1 MPVTREGPV
10 YVPVPGRSWKD
21 RHDWKNYYLS
31 FSFSSPFKALAQNII
46 EDGIHFSLNEKKIV
60 LVIWEES
67 CQKRN
72 WSLSNT
78 QQSSS

>member
-46 EDGIHFSLNEKKIV
+46 EDGIHLFL
-60 LVIWEES
+60 
-67 CQKRN
+67 
-72 WSLSNT
+72 
-78 QQSSS
+78 